1 MLIVGLQHQD
11 GRLLELVLI
20 IREKGIGYLRHVI
33 GTDARRQL
41 HEQDIFLTKHA
52 TLKGLVLD
60 GLVISTRTKKHVIVK
75 KADND
80 CVAVLVEILHRLQI
94 AEMQNSIRST
104 IRNKVEKISIGNARY
119 HQGPGVLLSVETIIL
134 PIDKHSELGER
145 RDFET
150 IFPLLIVSQFHL
162 NRLEGVVALHR
173 NVAHQTPGG
182 SKVLAVA
189 TPLPCQSGNQ
199 RQPKHTNERGR
210 EGDSSQIRPPFPS
223 RYSEHS
229 GPTLPRKEPTPSEN
243 SKGNNSGEKS
253 EYQQASLHFLRDRC
267 SEVFLEV
274 RPQEVKCTHHWNP
287 WAPRHAQRAISRQQ
301 GDAQR

>member
-80 CVAVLVEILHRLQI
+80 CVAVLVEILHRLHI

-134 PIDKHSELGER
+134 PIDKHSELGEDVTSKR
-145 RDFET
+145 SFHSLSSPNST
-150 IFPLLIVSQFHL
+150 LIAWKALLPSTAMSLI
-162 NRLEGVVALHR
+162 RLQVGA
-173 NVAHQTPGG
+173 
-182 SKVLAVA
+182 
-189 TPLPCQSGNQ
+189 
-199 RQPKHTNERGR
+199 
-210 EGDSSQIRPPFPS
+210 
-223 RYSEHS
+223 
-229 GPTLPRKEPTPSEN
+229 
-243 SKGNNSGEKS
+243 KS
-253 EYQQASLHFLRDRC
+253 LQ
-267 SEVFLEV
+267 
-274 RPQEVKCTHHWNP
+274 
-287 WAPRHAQRAISRQQ
+287 
-301 GDAQR
+301 